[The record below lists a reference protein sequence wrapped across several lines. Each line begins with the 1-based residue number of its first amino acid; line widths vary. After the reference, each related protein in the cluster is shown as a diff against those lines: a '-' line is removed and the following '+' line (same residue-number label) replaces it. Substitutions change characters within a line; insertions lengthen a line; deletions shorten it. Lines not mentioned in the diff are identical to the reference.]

1 MNKVKSFNNF
11 ITENLSNDKTY
22 RALIDACMNILDRW
36 NDYVEWDVALGDSIQ
51 FHIRFDES
59 EVLQGVEINRGR
71 NPEVVDIDGISFTV
85 PVYGEP
91 ARVEMYDAEH
101 HLPITFDQIV
111 DKEGF
116 IGLLQFED

>member
-36 NDYVEWDVALGDSIQ
+36 NDYVEWDAALSDSVQ
-51 FHIRFDES
+51 FHIRFDEDN
-59 EVLQGVEINRGR
+59 VIKGVEVTDGR
-71 NPEVVDIDGISFTV
+71 ETAIVDIGGISFTIY
-85 PVYGEP
+85 VYGKP
-91 ARVEMYDAEH
+91 AHVEMYDAEEM
-101 HLPITFDQIV
+101 LPITFDQIV